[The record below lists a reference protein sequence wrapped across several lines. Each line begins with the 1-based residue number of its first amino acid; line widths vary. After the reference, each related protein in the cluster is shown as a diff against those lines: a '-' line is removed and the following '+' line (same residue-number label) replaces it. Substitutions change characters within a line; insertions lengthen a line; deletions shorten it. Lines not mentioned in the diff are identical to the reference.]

1 MHRHADTVAP
11 MRDHEPSPGHTER
24 RLTTKEAAELLGVKP
39 ETVYA
44 YVSRGQLSSRRVPGG
59 RGSTFDAKEVET
71 LSRRNRRES
80 GGRPGSGGELSL
92 RTPLTVIHPGRYYFP
107 GGDAPAP
114 AAPQRAPRAP
124 PLPTGGRRPPRGRP
138 PPLRGRAR
146 GGAGARPQPPA
157 RPPPRPGRR
166 RRGARRR
173 VYRAPRHPDGE
184 GPRFELQP
192 PA

>member
-24 RLTTKEAAELLGVKP
+24 RLSTKEAAELLGVKP

-80 GGRPGSGGELSL
+80 GGGPGPRGGTSGGPPHPV
-92 RTPLTVIHPGRYYFP
+92 THPG
-107 GGDAPAP
+107 PAH
-114 AAPQRAPRAP
+114 
-124 PLPTGGRRPPRGRP
+124 
-138 PPLRGRAR
+138 LR
-146 GGAGARPQPPA
+146 
-157 RPPPRPGRR
+157 
-166 RRGARRR
+166 
-173 VYRAPRHPDGE
+173 
-184 GPRFELQP
+184 
-192 PA
+192 